1 MQQNQDNLD
10 LILRDKLAIDRT
22 HLANQRT
29 LLSFFRTSLY
39 LIFTSL
45 ALFEIDFL
53 EEYYSFAGVFMLLAA
68 LVDGFGVLNFFR
80 QKKRI
85 DSAYQKS

>member
-1 MQQNQDNLD
+1 MQPNQDKED
-10 LILRDKLAIDRT
+10 KTILRDKLAIDRT

-45 ALFEIDFL
+45 AIFEIDFL
-53 EEYYSFAGVFMLLAA
+53 TDYYQFAWVFLALA
-68 LVDGFGVLNFFR
+68 LFIGTFGVINFYR
-80 QKKRI
+80 QKSRI
-85 DSAYQKS
+85 DRRYQ

>member
-1 MQQNQDNLD
+1 MPHNQDTED
-10 LILRDKLAIDRT
+10 KTILRDKLAIDRT

-45 ALFEIDFL
+45 AIFEIDFL
-53 EEYYSFAGVFMLLAA
+53 TEYYQFAWVFLGLAA
-68 LVDGFGVLNFFR
+68 FIGIFGVVNFFR
-80 QKKRI
+80 QKRRI
-85 DSAYQKS
+85 DRSYQ